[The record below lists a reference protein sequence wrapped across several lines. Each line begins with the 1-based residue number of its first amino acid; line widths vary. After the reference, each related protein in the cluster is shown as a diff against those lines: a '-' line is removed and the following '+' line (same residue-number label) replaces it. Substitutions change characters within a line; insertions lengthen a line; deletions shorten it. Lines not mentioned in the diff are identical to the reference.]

1 MKTSVQIPDEVY
13 RQTKLLS
20 DNFSS
25 VVNQALIEFLKKS
38 KTNKAL
44 KAFGSWEA
52 RDKDSVDLV
61 NDLRKDR
68 DNLDVSGL
76 SHHGHRP
83 L

>member
-1 MKTSVQIPDEVY
+1 LVILEVQMKTSVQIPDEVY

-25 VVNQALIEFLKKS
+25 VANQALIDFLKKS
-38 KTNKAL
+38 KTSKAL
-44 KAFGSWEA
+44 KAFGFWEA

-68 DNLDVSGL
+68 EIEHADRS
-76 SHHGHRP
+76 R
-83 L
+83 